1 MKNLTDEQLVEEI
14 KKNKQLFSI
23 LIDRYQ
29 KKIEKYVF
37 YLTNR
42 KEEVD
47 DLVQEIFIKV
57 FVNLNSFDIKKK
69 FSSWLFR
76 IAHNQVVNF
85 FKKYKNKLSLDEKIM
100 IVDESNIEENIEKDE
115 LKKILNSCL
124 EKIPI
129 DYKEIIL
136 LYYFEELSYE
146 EISDSLKIP
155 IGTVSIRLSRAKK
168 FLKKLCQEKI

>member
-69 FSSWLFR
+69 FASWLFR

-115 LKKILNSCL
+115 VKKILNSCL

-129 DYKEIIL
+129 GYKEIIL

>member
-115 LKKILNSCL
+115 VKKILNSCL